1 MKLKQLGLAALLTL
15 ASLTVSATTM
25 DDVVGLQHTW
35 AKVNYDLTGDA
46 QEKEFKD
53 LVKLAD
59 DVVKASPSSAEAY
72 IWRGIIQSS
81 FAGAKGGLGALSLAK
96 AAKADFEKASDI
108 LEHIEKTQKAL
119 SINPEALKGSAYT
132 SLGTLYAKVPGWPLG
147 FGDDDKAKEML
158 QKAVAIN
165 PTGIDANYFYA
176 SYLADEGETAE
187 AEKYLLKAQQ
197 APARPERPVA
207 DKGRQKEIAE
217 LLAKLKKEQEEQED

>member
-96 AAKADFEKASDI
+96 AAKADFE
-108 LEHIEKTQKAL
+108 KAL